1 MTERLNL
8 PYPGTEVT
16 AIVGSYIVY
25 GVVEDYEHH
34 SPNQTTFPVR
44 FGSRTR
50 LMTAAEVTVLPDDQ
64 QPPDRRPPRWTGC
77 DTDR

>member
-1 MTERLNL
+1 MTERPTLL
-8 PYPGTEVT
+8 DVGTEVT
-16 AIVGSYIVY
+16 ATLGDYTAY

-44 FGSRTR
+44 FGSVTR
-50 LMTAAEVTVLPDDQ
+50 LMTTGEVTVLPDDQ

-77 DTDR
+77 TR